1 MAARKRTAPR
11 IFELNVELEDI
22 EPLIWRRILVPATIT
37 LPKLHDLLQLV
48 MGWTNSHLHSFEIG
62 DHTYSSAHADLAEL
76 EMLNEKNRTLAG
88 VLEDSIRKFVY
99 EYDFGDSWRHHIDV
113 QPVARPNPDWFYPL
127 CIAGARAVPPE
138 DVGGVSGYVEF
149 LATINDPK
157 HDEHDS
163 MLIWIG
169 GAFDANGF
177 DLNTINRALRYTRP

>member
-11 IFELNVELEDI
+11 VYELSVELEDS

-62 DHTYSSAHADLAEL
+62 DRTFSSSHADLDEL
-76 EMLNEKNRTLAG
+76 QMLNEKNHTLAAALG
-88 VLEDSIRKFVY
+88 DSVRQFVY

-113 QPVARPNPDWFYPL
+113 KPVARPNPDWFYPQ
-127 CIAGARAVPPE
+127 CVAGARAAPPE
-138 DVGGVSGYVEF
+138 DVGGVMGYVEF
-149 LATINDPK
+149 LSAITDPK
-157 HDEHDS
+157 HDEHDN

-169 GAFDANGF
+169 GAFDPDGF
-177 DLNTINRALRYTRP
+177 DLNTINRTLRHSRP